1 MDVSQNILAI
11 LVLGY
16 LRKNCQ
22 GRAAARTQP
31 RIAGDLRDL
40 GLTVGTRDVRDALA
54 DLVLGGWPVGTATG
68 RPSGA
73 FLCADREDF
82 RAGYR
87 NLTRR
92 IRAQAGRAR
101 RFKATA
107 EAALSGQRVFDFLE
121 AEAQFAELERA
132 PLLAVGE
139 GGEHG

>member
-1 MDVSQNILAI
+1 MDVSQNILAL

-22 GRAAARTQP
+22 GRAAARTTAW
-31 RIAGDLRDL
+31 IAADLTAL
-40 GLTVGTRDVRDALA
+40 GLDRVDSRAVRDALA

-92 IRAQAGRAR
+92 FRSQAARAR
-101 RFKATA
+101 KFAATA
-107 EAALSGQRVFDFLE
+107 SAVLGGQRRFDF
-121 AEAQFAELERA
+121 AEADNAFHELAAA
-132 PLLAVGE
+132 PLLAGTR
-139 GGEHG
+139 GGT

>member
-1 MDVSQNILAI
+1 M
-11 LVLGY
+11 LVTSDLLQLLILGY
-16 LRKNCQ
+16 LRKYAV

-92 IRAQAGRAR
+92 FRSQAARAR
-101 RFKATA
+101 KFAATA
-107 EAALSGQRVFDFLE
+107 SAALAGQRVFNFDE
-121 AEAQFAELERA
+121 ADSTFAELAAA
-132 PLLAVGE
+132 PLLAGT
-139 GGEHG
+139 GGGHG